1 MKFPSIDWN
10 AADTTPDA
18 PYVSLAEITEIEL
31 LTLKRM
37 REFTMGEHRS
47 TARGSGFDFQ
57 GLRDW
62 QPGDRPSSID
72 WAQSS
77 LTNFSPLVVRDFE
90 QPSTARV
97 TAIADVSRSTQSG
110 TSRVLIAHLIARAIA
125 TLGMSAV
132 FFQDPFGLVTFDEGF
147 GHLAAIRP
155 STGKGHVL
163 HCLEAY
169 QFRRGLEPMR
179 RHADLASTLA
189 GYFHST
195 TLVPVISDFLFKDLP
210 EVLRELSLLNHTH
223 DVFLVLVDSSFA
235 FELPS
240 SSAAWIETIDVETGQ
255 SQMFS
260 RRRARQLAGRIRE
273 WQDHVAHTAKQ
284 AGLDIVRIGSDA
296 AQADVAL
303 GEFVAER
310 RLKRFDTR

>member
-1 MKFPSIDWN
+1 MKVPSLVRS

-37 REFTMGEHRS
+37 RELTMGEHRS
-47 TARGSGFDFQ
+47 TAHGPGFDFQ

-77 LTNFSPLVVRDFE
+77 LMNFSPLVVRDFE

-97 TAIADVSRSTQSG
+97 MAIADVSRSTQCG
-110 TSRVLIAHLIARAIA
+110 TSKALIAHLVARAIA
-125 TLGMSAV
+125 TIGMSAV

-147 GHLAAIRP
+147 SHLAAIRA

-189 GYFHST
+189 GYFHGT
-195 TLVPVISDFLFKDLP
+195 TLVPVISDFLFNDLL

-235 FELPS
+235 FEVPS
-240 SSAAWIETIDVETGQ
+240 SSAGWIETIDVETGQ
-255 SQMFS
+255 SQMLS
-260 RRRARQLAGRIRE
+260 RRGARHLARRIRE
-273 WQDHVAHTAKQ
+273 WQDHVAHTAKE
-284 AGLDIVRIGSDA
+284 AGLDIVRIGLDA
-296 AQADVAL
+296 VQADVVL

-310 RLKRFDTR
+310 RLSKFDTR

>member
-1 MKFPSIDWN
+1 MPGT
-10 AADTTPDA
+10 AANSDRDAA
-18 PYVSLAEITEIEL
+18 PYVTLADITEIEL
-31 LTLKRM
+31 VILKRM
-37 REFTMGEHRS
+37 REVTMGEHRS
-47 TARGSGFDFQ
+47 TAHGPGFDFQ

-90 QPSTARV
+90 QPTTARV
-97 TAIADVSRSTQSG
+97 TVIADVSRSTQCG
-110 TSRVLIAHLIARAIA
+110 TSRTLIAHLIARAIA
-125 TLGMSAV
+125 TIGMSAV

-147 GHLAAIRP
+147 THLGALRP

-169 QFRRGLEPMR
+169 QFQRGLEPVR

-189 GYFHST
+189 GYFRGT
-195 TLVPVISDFLFKDLP
+195 TLLPVVSDFLFGNL
-210 EVLRELSLLNHTH
+210 EEILRELSRLNHTH
-223 DVFLVLVDSSFA
+223 DVFLVVVDSSFA

-240 SSAAWIETIDVETGQ
+240 TSATWIETMDVETGR
-255 SQMFS
+255 SQMLS
-260 RRRARQLAGRIRE
+260 RADVTDLPARVRA
-273 WQDHVAHTAKQ
+273 WQDEMARAAREVD
-284 AGLDIVRIGSDA
+284 LDVVRIGADP
-296 AQADVAL
+296 AQADIAL

-310 RLKRFDTR
+310 RLRKFDPR